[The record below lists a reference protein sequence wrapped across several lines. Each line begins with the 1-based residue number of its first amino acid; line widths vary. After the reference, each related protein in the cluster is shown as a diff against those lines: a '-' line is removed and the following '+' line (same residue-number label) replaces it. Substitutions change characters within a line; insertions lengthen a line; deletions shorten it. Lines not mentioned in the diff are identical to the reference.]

1 MPYPLSHSG
10 IILHTRHIHHTALY
24 PAWQEKIGPCSKNL
38 DPFSKSSPVFGAGVN
53 PGRQDH
59 VPGSGFEPVLEPVTD
74 PFKTLPE
81 TVMRLKVPETMNTVL
96 IGPGETVDLG
106 LRADAVGTWMFHCH
120 ILDHTMNGED
130 MTQGEMGGL
139 ITLIHVTDANGQR

>member
-1 MPYPLSHSG
+1 MDTTEVHTMH
-10 IILHTRHIHHTALY
+10 LHGMDFNVIARNGHA
-24 PAWQEKIGPCSKNL
+24 
-38 DPFSKSSPVFGAGVN
+38 
-53 PGRQDH
+53 
-59 VPGSGFEPVLEPVTD
+59 
-74 PFKTLPE
+74 
-81 TVMRLKVPETMNTVL
+81 LKVPETMNTVL